1 MSRHLLKNL
10 ERLKEIMGGQRISLF
25 LDYDG
30 TLTPI
35 VARPERALLSCQM
48 REILKNLSRAYPTA
62 IVSGRALADVRQR
75 VGIPE
80 LTYAGNHG
88 TEIWSADYTMVFD
101 AGGAYKKDLE
111 KLVPELETLV
121 RAHRGVIMEH
131 KGQSITMHYRLLDTR
146 SARVFAEQYAKV
158 VEKAAAK
165 GAVRLANSKK
175 AFEIRPNAD
184 WNKGS
189 AVNWLLQRRPF
200 RSTFP
205 IYIGDDE
212 TDKDGYRAITGRG
225 ISVHVGSE
233 IKEADYYLVA
243 QTEIKTLLKW
253 LCNHPV
259 PSGSLFG
266 NF

>member
-10 ERLKEIMGGQRISLF
+10 QRLKEIMDGQRVSLF

-35 VARPERALLSCQM
+35 VARPERAHLSYQM
-48 REILKNLSRAYPTA
+48 REILKTLSRAYPTA
-62 IVSGRALADVRQR
+62 IVSGRSLADLRR
-75 VGIPE
+75 RGGIPE

-88 TEIWSADYTMVFD
+88 AEIWSADYTMVFD
-101 AGGAYKKDLE
+101 AGRAYKAELGR
-111 KLVPELETLV
+111 LAGELETLV

-131 KGQSITMHYRLLDTR
+131 KGQAITMHYRLLDAR
-146 SARVFAEQYAKV
+146 SARAFAEQYAKV
-158 VEKAAAK
+158 VEKSAAR
-165 GAVRLANSKK
+165 GAVRLPSRNK

-189 AVNWLLQRRPF
+189 AVNWLLQRKPF
-200 RSTFP
+200 RSTLP

-212 TDKDGYRAITGRG
+212 TDKDGYRAIAGRG
-225 ISVHVGSE
+225 VSVHVGRE
-233 IKEADYYLVA
+233 VQEADYYLVA
-243 QTEIKTLLKW
+243 QTEVKTVLKW

-259 PSGSLFG
+259 PRGSLFA
-266 NF
+266 NL